1 MSTLA
6 LDTSAAVKLL
16 LPEIGATVVSDLWD
30 GSARVVAS
38 TLIRPEIASALSR
51 RRRQGDIS
59 AAQHRSL
66 SDAWEVIR
74 SEIGFVQSNGD
85 VVDLAVDLT
94 HRHPLSG
101 ADAVHLASA
110 LVLDIESESDGE
122 NVQLSTLHAAK
133 GLEFTR
139 VFLPGWEEQ
148 VLT

>member
-16 LPEIGATVVSDLWD
+16 LPEIGAAVVSDLWD
-30 GSARVVAS
+30 GSTRVVAS
-38 TLIRPEIASALSR
+38 TLIRPEVASALSR

-66 SDAWEVIR
+66 SNAWAVIR
-74 SEIGFVQSNGD
+74 SEIGLVQSNGE

-110 LVLDIESESDGE
+110 LVLDIDD
-122 NVQLSTLHAAK
+122 VVLVTWDARLHAAARAE
-133 GLEFTR
+133 GLA
-139 VFLPGWEEQ
+139 VAPGSLAE
-148 VLT
+148 

>member
-16 LPEIGATVVSDLWD
+16 LPEIGAAVVSDLWD
-30 GSARVVAS
+30 GSTRVVAS
-38 TLIRPEIASALSR
+38 TLIRPEVASALSR

-66 SDAWEVIR
+66 SNAWEVIQ
-74 SEIGFVQSNGD
+74 SEIGLVQSNGE

-110 LVLDIESESDGE
+110 LVLDIDDVVLVTWDGR
-122 NVQLSTLHAAK
+122 LPAAARAE
-133 GLEFTR
+133 GLA
-139 VFLPGWEEQ
+139 VAPGSLAE
-148 VLT
+148 

>member
-16 LPEIGATVVSDLWD
+16 LPEIGATVVRDLWD

-38 TLIRPEIASALSR
+38 TLIRPEVASALSR
-51 RRRQGDIS
+51 RRRQGDLS
-59 AAQHRSL
+59 AVQHRSL

-101 ADAVHLASA
+101 AAAVHLASA
-110 LVLDIESESDGE
+110 LALGIDDVVLVTWDAR
-122 NVQLSTLHAAK
+122 LHTAALAE
-133 GLEFTR
+133 GLA
-139 VFLPGWEEQ
+139 VAPGS
-148 VLT
+148 LTG

>member
-110 LVLDIESESDGE
+110 LALGIDDVVLVTWDAR
-122 NVQLSTLHAAK
+122 LHAAALAE
-133 GLEFTR
+133 GLA
-139 VFLPGWEEQ
+139 VAPGR
-148 VLT
+148 LAG

>member
-38 TLIRPEIASALSR
+38 TLIRPEVASALSR

-110 LVLDIESESDGE
+110 LALGIDDVVLVTWDAR
-122 NVQLSTLHAAK
+122 LHAAALAE
-133 GLEFTR
+133 GLA
-139 VFLPGWEEQ
+139 VAPGS
-148 VLT
+148 LAG

>member
-38 TLIRPEIASALSR
+38 TLIRPEVASALSR
-51 RRRQGDIS
+51 RRRQGDLS
-59 AAQHRSL
+59 AVQHRSL

-110 LVLDIESESDGE
+110 LALGIDDVVLVTWDAR
-122 NVQLSTLHAAK
+122 LHAAALAE
-133 GLEFTR
+133 GLA
-139 VFLPGWEEQ
+139 VAPGS
-148 VLT
+148 LTG

>member
-16 LPEIGATVVSDLWD
+16 LPEIGAAVVSDLWE

-110 LVLDIESESDGE
+110 LALGIDDVVLVTWDAR
-122 NVQLSTLHAAK
+122 LHTAALAE
-133 GLEFTR
+133 GLA
-139 VFLPGWEEQ
+139 VAPGS
-148 VLT
+148 LAG

>member
-16 LPEIGATVVSDLWD
+16 LPEVGATVVSDLWD

-110 LVLDIESESDGE
+110 LALGIDDVVLVTWDAR
-122 NVQLSTLHAAK
+122 LHAAALAE
-133 GLEFTR
+133 GLA
-139 VFLPGWEEQ
+139 VAPGR
-148 VLT
+148 LAG

>member
-16 LPEIGATVVSDLWD
+16 LPEVGATVVSDLWD

-74 SEIGFVQSNGD
+74 SEIGFVQSNGA

-110 LVLDIESESDGE
+110 LVLDIDD
-122 NVQLSTLHAAK
+122 VVIVTWDARLYAAALAE
-133 GLEFTR
+133 GLA
-139 VFLPGWEEQ
+139 VAPGS
-148 VLT
+148 LAG

>member
-38 TLIRPEIASALSR
+38 TLIRPEVASALSR

-66 SDAWEVIR
+66 GDAWEVIR

-94 HRHPLSG
+94 RRHPLSG

-110 LVLDIESESDGE
+110 LALGIDDVVLVTWDAR
-122 NVQLSTLHAAK
+122 LHAAALAE
-133 GLEFTR
+133 GLA
-139 VFLPGWEEQ
+139 VAPGS
-148 VLT
+148 LAG